1 MLEKEKLLLI
11 LDIDETLI
19 HATKNKLDRKEDFRV
34 FNYYIYE
41 RPYLRDFFKEIKNDF
56 HLAVWSS
63 ASNDYVEKIVN
74 HIFPTDINLHF
85 VWARSRC
92 KPKRLT
98 ELDSFGNYNDRYRD
112 HYNYI
117 KPLKKVKKLGYKLE
131 RMIIVDDTPA

>member
-1 MLEKEKLLLI
+1 MPQETKL
-11 LDIDETLI
+11 
-19 HATKNKLDRKEDFRV
+19 NRKEDFRV

-41 RPYLRDFFKEIKNDF
+41 RPYLHDFFNEIKNDF

-63 ASNDYVEKIVN
+63 ASDDYVEKIVN

-92 KPKRLT
+92 KPKRLI

-117 KPLKKVKKLGYKLE
+117 KPLKKVKKLGYKA
-131 RMIIVDDTPA
+131 RKNDNC